1 MTDASKIGDLL
12 ATGENLLTQAYR
24 RGYRDGVASA
34 KARIVSSL
42 SALDEADVAETSP
55 QESVTAPKNGG
66 AQSPHGTVRPIV
78 MRILSEHPGST
89 VAETQSYAA
98 QMNAEVSPLSIGG
111 ELRRLKG
118 KFYHQRVRRWYLTE
132 DGKREAAG
140 IARQAAPAASHNS
153 NQGELYE
160 APLAASASE

>member
-1 MTDASKIGDLL
+1 MTNWRSRAPIWSHRMTDASKIGDLL

-55 QESVTAPKNGG
+55 QESVTAPQNGV

-78 MRILSEHPGST
+78 MRSLSAHPGST
-89 VAETQSYAA
+89 VAQTQSYAA
-98 QMNAEVSPLSIGG
+98 QV
-111 ELRRLKG
+111 
-118 KFYHQRVRRWYLTE
+118 
-132 DGKREAAG
+132 
-140 IARQAAPAASHNS
+140 
-153 NQGELYE
+153 
-160 APLAASASE
+160 

>member
-1 MTDASKIGDLL
+1 MADASKIGDLL
-12 ATGENLLTQAYR
+12 ATGENLLAQAYR

-42 SALDEADVAETSP
+42 SGLDEEEIAAP
-55 QESVTAPKNGG
+55 PPPPGAPPKNG
-66 AQSPHGTVRPIV
+66 ATQSPHGTVRPIV
-78 MRILSEHPGST
+78 MQILSEHPGST

-98 QMNAEVSPLSIGG
+98 QMNAKVSPLSIGG

-118 KFYHQRVRRWYLTE
+118 RFYHQRVRRWYLTE
-132 DGKREAAG
+132 DGKREAAS

-160 APLAASASE
+160 APLAASPSG

>member
-1 MTDASKIGDLL
+1 MADASKIGDLL
-12 ATGENLLTQAYR
+12 TTGGNLLAQAYR

-42 SALDEADVAETSP
+42 SGLDEEDIAETP
-55 QESVTAPKNGG
+55 APLRPKNG
-66 AQSPHGTVRPIV
+66 ATQSPHGVVRPIV
-78 MRILSEHPGST
+78 MRILSEHPGSL
-89 VAETQSYAA
+89 VVEVQRIAA
-98 QMNAEVSPLSIGG
+98 QMNAGVSPLSIGG

-132 DGKREAAG
+132 DGKREAASLS
-140 IARQAAPAASHNS
+140 REAAPAASHNS
-153 NQGELYE
+153 GQGEFYE